1 MDNELDARKKKIL
14 DIIIKNYLA
23 TGEPVGSRTI
33 SKDPDLKVS
42 SATIRNEMSD
52 LEEMGYIEQPHTS
65 AGRIPTDK
73 GYRYYVD
80 NMIQAHDSEIK
91 EMRRLVNDQAEKT
104 EKLEKLL
111 QKAVKALSENT
122 NYTSLI
128 STPEVTGSRIKF
140 IQLSNVSRHNVLAV
154 IVLDGNRVK
163 NQMLHVEEDVDN
175 ESILKLN
182 ILLNTTL
189 NGLRID
195 QINLATIAQLRDQA
209 GDHSSVVSNVLEM
222 VVKAIKEDE
231 GLQVYT
237 SGATNILKYP
247 ELVES
252 GKVSELL
259 GTFENKENLSG
270 LIEESINS
278 DKEGI
283 QVYIGQEAPVESLK
297 DCSVVTATYDFGDN
311 IKGMIGIVGPKRMD
325 YQNVVDNLKV
335 VKEKL
340 DEVFH
345 ERRIGSGEHPDTG
358 EEESS

>member
-1 MDNELDARKKKIL
+1 M
-14 DIIIKNYLA
+14 
-23 TGEPVGSRTI
+23 
-33 SKDPDLKVS
+33 
-42 SATIRNEMSD
+42 
-52 LEEMGYIEQPHTS
+52 
-65 AGRIPTDK
+65 
-73 GYRYYVD
+73 
-80 NMIQAHDSEIK
+80 
-91 EMRRLVNDQAEKT
+91 
-104 EKLEKLL
+104 
-111 QKAVKALSENT
+111 
-122 NYTSLI
+122 
-128 STPEVTGSRIKF
+128 TGSRIKF